1 MLVLAKLSISPARWT
16 AFEVLR
22 MVDAGGFSS
31 SLLAAEE
38 PKLEPADRALCH
50 ELVLG
55 VLRWQLNLDK
65 RIQYYSDRRV
75 ESLDV
80 SVLIALRLG
89 LYQLRF
95 LTRVPASAAVN
106 ESVKLVQAA
115 RLSSARAFVNAVLRR
130 ATREAEYDPVTGGS
144 DLVSKISIETSH
156 PNWLIQRWIDSFGTE
171 EARALARANNQT
183 PPLAFRVV
191 RRRGNQV
198 ELLAKI
204 TGSGV
209 TLEQSQIAESGWRV
223 ASSTAV
229 LRAFANEGA
238 VYFQDEGSQLVG
250 ELVEAKSGEIVLDL
264 CAAPGGK
271 TTLIAD
277 RTPDSMVIACDV
289 STRRLAT
296 VASLVARQHLK
307 NVSLML
313 VNGSEPLPFE
323 PGCFDRVLV
332 DAPCS
337 GTGTLRHNPEI
348 RWRVN
353 EVDIHRFAKQQVLLL
368 QNAVAVLKP
377 GGRLIYSTC
386 SIEKEEN
393 EGVVADFLQ
402 GNRTIRQ
409 TSLKPGSHLTTTAG
423 TLRTWPHRDGA
434 DGFFVAAFEKD

>member
-1 MLVLAKLSISPARWT
+1 MAKQGISAARWT

-22 MVDAGGFSS
+22 KVDSGSFSS
-31 SLLAAEE
+31 TLLASEE

-65 RIQYYSDRRV
+65 QIEYFSDRKIA
-75 ESLDV
+75 SLDI

-130 ATREAEYDPVTGGS
+130 AARESDYDPVATAA
-144 DLVSKISIETSH
+144 DVVSKIAIETSH
-156 PNWLIQRWIDSFGTE
+156 PTWLINRWINSFGLE
-171 EARALARANNQT
+171 EARALARANNET
-183 PPLAFRVV
+183 PPVVFRVV
-191 RRRGNQV
+191 RTRANED
-198 ELLAKI
+198 ELVARFRA
-204 TGSGV
+204 SG
-209 TLEQSQIAESGWRV
+209 IAPEKSHIADGAWRV
-223 ASSTAV
+223 ARSTPV
-229 LRAFANEGA
+229 LRALAEEGV
-238 VYFQDEGSQLVG
+238 VYFHDEASQLVA
-250 ELVEAKSGEIVLDL
+250 ELVEAQPEDTVLDL

-277 RTPDSMVIACDV
+277 RIPDSHVIASDV
-289 STRRLAT
+289 SMRRLAT
-296 VASLVARQHLK
+296 VEAAAGNQRLK
-307 NVSLML
+307 NISLM
-313 VNGSEPLPFE
+313 VIDGSQSLPFK
-323 PGCFDRVLV
+323 PDSFDRILV

-348 RWRVN
+348 RWRLG
-353 EVDIHRFAKQQVLLL
+353 EDDIPRLAVQQGLLL
-368 QNAVAVLKP
+368 QNVVGVLKP

-386 SIEKEEN
+386 SIEREEN
-393 EGVVADFLQ
+393 EEVVEDFLKR
-402 GNRTIRQ
+402 NKTVRQ
-409 TSLKPGSHLTTTAG
+409 VPLKRGSYLTASAG
-423 TLRTWPHRDGA
+423 ALRTWPHRDST